1 MIFWICFAILFPF
14 LTILFPTR
22 VINKKHL
29 PNRKKQNVII
39 ACNHMSNIDLPIVA
53 IKFCKKFTYIGK
65 AELFRNKFFGWLL
78 RKFDVI
84 PVDRTKADLG
94 AIKKVFGAIARKR
107 HVCVCP
113 QGTRSKP
120 GEIDEN
126 TVKDGISLF
135 ALRTG
140 TPVLPMVI
148 LKKPRVFRFN
158 KIVVGDL
165 IYPDMER
172 AKDKE
177 YSEEFTKLVVAK
189 MNELLA
195 SGGKKNANKDERL

>member
-1 MIFWICFAILFPF
+1 
-14 LTILFPTR
+14 
-22 VINKKHL
+22 
-29 PNRKKQNVII
+29 
-39 ACNHMSNIDLPIVA
+39 MSNFDLPILA
-53 IKFCKKFTYIGK
+53 IKFCRKFTYVGK
-65 AELFRNKFFGWLL
+65 AELFKNKFLGWLL
-78 RKFDVI
+78 KKFDVI

-94 AIKKVFGAIARKR
+94 AIKKVFGAINRKR
-107 HVCVCP
+107 HVCICP

-140 TPVLPMVI
+140 TPVLPTVI
-148 LKKPRVFRFN
+148 LKKPKFLRFN
-158 KIVVGDL
+158 KIIVGDL

-177 YSEEFTKLVVAK
+177 YSEEFTKLVVSK
-189 MNELLA
+189 MNELLV
-195 SGGKKNANKDERL
+195 SGGKKNANNEGR

>member
-1 MIFWICFAILFPF
+1 MIFWICLIILWPF
-14 LTILFPTR
+14 ITILWPTR
-22 VINKKHL
+22 VINKKRL
-29 PNRKKQNVII
+29 PKAKKQNVII
-39 ACNHMSNIDLPIVA
+39 ACNHTSNADLPIVA
-53 IKFCKKFTYIGK
+53 VKFFKKFTYLGK
-65 AELFRNKFFGWLL
+65 AELFKNKFLGGLL

-84 PVDRTKADLG
+84 PVDRTRADLG
-94 AIKKVFGAIARKR
+94 AIKKVFAAINKKR

-120 GEIDEN
+120 GEIDAN
-126 TVKDGISLF
+126 AVKDGIALF

-148 LKKPRVFRFN
+148 VKKPKLFRFN

-165 IYPDMER
+165 IFPDMAR

-177 YSEEFTKLVVAK
+177 YSEEFTKIVIGK

-195 SGGKKNANKDERL
+195 SGGKNANKNER

>member
-1 MIFWICFAILFPF
+1 MIFWICLIIALPF
-14 LTILFPTR
+14 IGLLYPTK
-22 VINKKHL
+22 VVNKKGL
-29 PNRKKQNVII
+29 PSAKKQNVII
-39 ACNHMSNIDLPIVA
+39 ACNHMSNMDLPIVA
-53 IKFCKKFTYIGK
+53 VKFCRKITYIGK
-65 AELFRNKFFGWLL
+65 AELFKNKLVGWFLK
-78 RKFDVI
+78 KFDVI

-94 AIKKVFGAIARKR
+94 AIKKVLNAISRKR

-120 GEIDEN
+120 GEIDES

-148 LKKPRVFRFN
+148 IKKPRIFRPN
-158 KIVVGDL
+158 RIVVGDL
-165 IYPDMER
+165 IYPNMER

-177 YSEEFTKLVVAK
+177 YSEEFTKLVVSK
-189 MNELLA
+189 MNELLLN
-195 SGGKKNANKDERL
+195 GGKK

>member
-1 MIFWICFAILFPF
+1 MIFWICFAILFLP

-22 VINKKHL
+22 LI
-29 PNRKKQNVII
+29 NRKNLPSAKNQNVIL
-39 ACNHMSNIDLPIVA
+39 ACNHMSNLDLPIVA
-53 IKFCKKFTYIGK
+53 IKFRRKFTYLGK
-65 AELFRNKFFGWLL
+65 GELFKNKALGWFLK
-78 RKFDVI
+78 KFDVI
-84 PVDRTKADLG
+84 PVDRNKADLG
-94 AIKKVFGAIARKR
+94 AIKKVFSAIARKR

-148 LKKPRVFRFN
+148 LKKPKIFRFN
-158 KIVVGDL
+158 KIIVGDL

-172 AKDKE
+172 ARDKE
-177 YSEEFTKLVVAK
+177 YSEEFTKLVVTK

-195 SGGKKNANKDERL
+195 SGGKNANKDE

>member
-1 MIFWICFAILFPF
+1 MIFWICFAILFLP
-14 LTILFPTR
+14 LTIFFPTKVVNR
-22 VINKKHL
+22 KNL
-29 PNRKKQNVII
+29 PSAKKQNVIL
-39 ACNHMSNIDLPIVA
+39 ACNHMSNVDLPIVA
-53 IKFCKKFTYIGK
+53 IRFRRKFTYLGK
-65 AELFRNKFFGWLL
+65 AELFKNKFLGWLL
-78 RKFDVI
+78 KKFDVI
-84 PVDRTKADLG
+84 PVDRNKADLG

-140 TPVLPMVI
+140 TPVLPAVI
-148 LKKPRVFRFN
+148 LKKPRLFRFN
-158 KIVVGDL
+158 KIIVGEL

-172 AKDKE
+172 ARDKE

-195 SGGKKNANKDERL
+195 SGGKNANKNE

>member
-1 MIFWICFAILFPF
+1 MPSA
-14 LTILFPTR
+14 
-22 VINKKHL
+22 
-29 PNRKKQNVII
+29 KKQNVIL
-39 ACNHMSNIDLPIVA
+39 ACNHMSNLDLPIVA
-53 IKFCKKFTYIGK
+53 IKFRRKFTYLGK
-65 AELFRNKFFGWLL
+65 GELFKNKVLGWFLK
-78 RKFDVI
+78 KFDVI
-84 PVDRTKADLG
+84 PVDRNKADLG
-94 AIKKVFGAIARKR
+94 AIKKVFSAIARKR

-148 LKKPRVFRFN
+148 LKKPKTFRFN
-158 KIVVGDL
+158 KIIVGDL

-172 AKDKE
+172 ARDKE
-177 YSEEFTKLVVAK
+177 YSEEFTKLVVTK

-195 SGGKKNANKDERL
+195 SGGKNANKDE

>member
-14 LTILFPTR
+14 LTIFFPTR
-22 VINKKHL
+22 IINKKHL
-29 PNRKKQNVII
+29 PKAKKQNVII
-39 ACNHMSNIDLPIVA
+39 ACNHMSNFDLPIVA
-53 IKFCKKFTYIGK
+53 IKFCRKFTYIGK
-65 AELFRNKFFGWLL
+65 AELFKNKILGWFLK
-78 RKFDVI
+78 KFDVI
-84 PVDRTKADLG
+84 PVDRSKADLG
-94 AIKKVFGAIARKR
+94 AIKKVLGAINKKR
-107 HVCVCP
+107 HVCICP

-140 TPVLPMVI
+140 TPVLPTVI
-148 LKKPRVFRFN
+148 LKKPRIFRFN
-158 KIVVGDL
+158 KIIVGDL
-165 IYPDMER
+165 IYPDMSR

-189 MNELLA
+189 MNELLLN
-195 SGGKKNANKDERL
+195 GGKQNANNERG

>member
-1 MIFWICFAILFPF
+1 MIFWICFALLFPII
-14 LTILFPTR
+14 TILWPTSVVNR
-22 VINKKHL
+22 KNL
-29 PNRKKQNVII
+29 PPTKKQNVII
-39 ACNHMSNIDLPIVA
+39 ACNHMSNIDLPLVA
-53 IKFCKKFTYIGK
+53 IKFRRKFTYIGK
-65 AELFRNKFFGWLL
+65 AELFKNKFLGWLL

-94 AIKKVFGAIARKR
+94 AIKKVLNAINRKR
-107 HVCVCP
+107 HVCICP

-148 LKKPRVFRFN
+148 LKKPRIFRHN

-165 IYPDMER
+165 IHPDMSR

-195 SGGKKNANKDERL
+195 SGGKNANKNEGC

>member
-1 MIFWICFAILFPF
+1 MF
-14 LTILFPTR
+14 
-22 VINKKHL
+22 
-29 PNRKKQNVII
+29 
-39 ACNHMSNIDLPIVA
+39 S
-53 IKFCKKFTYIGK
+53 
-65 AELFRNKFFGWLL
+65 
-78 RKFDVI
+78 
-84 PVDRTKADLG
+84 
-94 AIKKVFGAIARKR
+94 AIARKR

-148 LKKPRVFRFN
+148 LKKPKIFRFN
-158 KIVVGDL
+158 KIIVGEL

-172 AKDKE
+172 ARDKE
-177 YSEEFTKLVVAK
+177 YSEEFTKLVVSK

-195 SGGKKNANKDERL
+195 SGGKNANKDE

>member
-14 LTILFPTR
+14 ITILWPTK
-22 VINKKHL
+22 VINKKRL
-29 PNRKKQNVII
+29 PKAKKQNVIL
-39 ACNHMSNIDLPIVA
+39 ACNHMSNVDLPLIA
-53 IKFCKKFTYIGK
+53 IKFCRKFTYIGK
-65 AELFRNKFFGWLL
+65 AELFKNKFFGWLL

-84 PVDRTKADLG
+84 PVDRSKADLG
-94 AIKKVFGAIARKR
+94 AIKKVLNAINRKR
-107 HVCVCP
+107 HVCICP

-140 TPVLPMVI
+140 TPVVPMVI
-148 LKKPRVFRFN
+148 LKKPKIFRFN
-158 KIVVGDL
+158 KIVVGEL

-177 YSEEFTKLVVAK
+177 YSDEFTKLVVAK

-195 SGGKKNANKDERL
+195 SGGNKDANKDERC

>member
-14 LTILFPTR
+14 ITILWPTR
-22 VINKKHL
+22 VVNKKRL
-29 PNRKKQNVII
+29 PKAKKQNVII
-39 ACNHMSNIDLPIVA
+39 ACNHMSNMDLPIVA
-53 IKFCKKFTYIGK
+53 VKFCKRFTYIGK
-65 AELFRNKFFGWLL
+65 AELFKNKVLGWFLK
-78 RKFDVI
+78 KFDVI
-84 PVDRTKADLG
+84 PVDRSKADLG
-94 AIKKVFGAIARKR
+94 AIKKVLNAISRKR

-126 TVKDGISLF
+126 TVKNGISLF

-148 LKKPRVFRFN
+148 LKKPRIFRFN
-158 KIVVGDL
+158 KIVVGEL

-177 YSEEFTKLVVAK
+177 YSEEFTKLVISK

-195 SGGKKNANKDERL
+195 SGGKNANKDEGR

>member
-1 MIFWICFAILFPF
+1 MIFWICFAILFLP
-14 LTILFPTR
+14 LTIFFPTR
-22 VINKKHL
+22 VVNRKRL
-29 PNRKKQNVII
+29 PKAKKQNVIL
-39 ACNHMSNIDLPIVA
+39 ACNHMSNFDLPLVA
-53 IKFCKKFTYIGK
+53 INFRRKFTYIGK
-65 AELFRNKFFGWLL
+65 AELFKNKLFGWLL
-78 RKFDVI
+78 KKFDVI

-94 AIKKVFGAIARKR
+94 AIKKVLGAIARKR

-140 TPVLPMVI
+140 TPVLPIVI
-148 LKKPRVFRFN
+148 LKKPKIFRFN
-158 KIVVGDL
+158 KIVVGEL

-177 YSEEFTKLVVAK
+177 YSEEFTKLIVAK

-195 SGGKKNANKDERL
+195 SGGKNANKNERS

>member
-1 MIFWICFAILFPF
+1 MIFWICLIILWPF
-14 LTILFPTR
+14 ITILWPTR
-22 VINKKHL
+22 VINKKRL
-29 PNRKKQNVII
+29 PKAKKQNVII
-39 ACNHMSNIDLPIVA
+39 ACNHTSNADLPIVA
-53 IKFCKKFTYIGK
+53 VKFFKKFTYLGK
-65 AELFRNKFFGWLL
+65 AELFKNKFLGWLL

-84 PVDRTKADLG
+84 PVDRTRADLG
-94 AIKKVFGAIARKR
+94 AIKKVFAAINKKR

-120 GEIDEN
+120 GEIDASA
-126 TVKDGISLF
+126 VKDGIALF

-148 LKKPRVFRFN
+148 VKKPKLFRFN

-165 IYPDMER
+165 IFPDMAR

-177 YSEEFTKLVVAK
+177 YSEEFTKMVIGK

-195 SGGKKNANKDERL
+195 SGGKNANKNER

>member
-1 MIFWICFAILFPF
+1 MIFWICFAILFLP

-22 VINKKHL
+22 LINRKNL
-29 PNRKKQNVII
+29 PSAKKQNVIL
-39 ACNHMSNIDLPIVA
+39 ACNHMSNLDLPIVA
-53 IKFCKKFTYIGK
+53 IKFRRKFTYLGK
-65 AELFRNKFFGWLL
+65 GELFKNKVLGWFLK
-78 RKFDVI
+78 KFDVI
-84 PVDRTKADLG
+84 PVDRNKADLG
-94 AIKKVFGAIARKR
+94 AIKKVFSAIARKR

-148 LKKPRVFRFN
+148 LKKPKTFRFN
-158 KIVVGDL
+158 KIIVGDL

-172 AKDKE
+172 ARDKE
-177 YSEEFTKLVVAK
+177 YSEEFTKLVVTK

-195 SGGKKNANKDERL
+195 SGGKNANKDE

>member
-1 MIFWICFAILFPF
+1 MIFWICFALLFPII
-14 LTILFPTR
+14 TILWPTSVVNR
-22 VINKKHL
+22 KNL
-29 PNRKKQNVII
+29 PPTKKQNVII
-39 ACNHMSNIDLPIVA
+39 ACNHMSNIDLPLVA
-53 IKFCKKFTYIGK
+53 IKFRRKFTYIGK
-65 AELFRNKFFGWLL
+65 AELFKNKFLGWLL

-94 AIKKVFGAIARKR
+94 AIKKVLNAINRKR
-107 HVCVCP
+107 HVCICP

-148 LKKPRVFRFN
+148 LKKPRIFRHN

-165 IYPDMER
+165 IHPDMSR

-195 SGGKKNANKDERL
+195 SGGKNANKNEGR

>member
-1 MIFWICFAILFPF
+1 MIFWICFAILFLP

-22 VINKKHL
+22 LINRKRL
-29 PNRKKQNVII
+29 PKAKKQNVIL
-39 ACNHMSNIDLPIVA
+39 ACNHMSNLDLPIVA
-53 IKFCKKFTYIGK
+53 IKFRRKFTYIGK
-65 AELFRNKFFGWLL
+65 AELFKNKFFGWLL
-78 RKFDVI
+78 KKFDVI

-94 AIKKVFGAIARKR
+94 AIKKVLGAINRKR
-107 HVCVCP
+107 HVCICP

-148 LKKPRVFRFN
+148 LKKPRIFRFN
-158 KIVVGDL
+158 KIVVGEL

-172 AKDKE
+172 AKDRE
-177 YSEEFTKLVVAK
+177 YSDEFTKLVVAK

-195 SGGKKNANKDERL
+195 SGGKNANKDERL

>member
-1 MIFWICFAILFPF
+1 AILFLP
-14 LTILFPTR
+14 LTIFFPTR
-22 VINKKHL
+22 LINRKNL
-29 PNRKKQNVII
+29 PRAKKQNVIL
-39 ACNHMSNIDLPIVA
+39 ACNHMSNFDLPIVA
-53 IKFCKKFTYIGK
+53 IKFRRKFTYLGK
-65 AELFRNKFFGWLL
+65 GELFKNKVLGWFLK
-78 RKFDVI
+78 KFDVI
-84 PVDRTKADLG
+84 PVDRNKADLG
-94 AIKKVFGAIARKR
+94 AIKKVFSAIARKR

-148 LKKPRVFRFN
+148 LKKPKIFRFN
-158 KIVVGDL
+158 KIIVGEL

-172 AKDKE
+172 ARDKE
-177 YSEEFTKLVVAK
+177 YSEEFTKLVVSK

-195 SGGKKNANKDERL
+195 SGGKNANKDE

>member
-1 MIFWICFAILFPF
+1 MIFWICLIILWPF
-14 LTILFPTR
+14 ITILWPTR
-22 VINKKHL
+22 VINKKRL
-29 PNRKKQNVII
+29 PKAKKQNVII
-39 ACNHMSNIDLPIVA
+39 ACNHTSNADLPIVA
-53 IKFCKKFTYIGK
+53 VKFFKKFTYLGK
-65 AELFRNKFFGWLL
+65 AELFKNKFLGWLL

-84 PVDRTKADLG
+84 PVDRTRADLG
-94 AIKKVFGAIARKR
+94 AIKKVFAAINKKR

-120 GEIDEN
+120 GEIDASA
-126 TVKDGISLF
+126 VKDGIALF

-148 LKKPRVFRFN
+148 VKKPKLFRFN

-165 IYPDMER
+165 IFPDMAR

-177 YSEEFTKLVVAK
+177 YSEEFTKIVIGK

-195 SGGKKNANKDERL
+195 SGGKNANKNER

>member
-1 MIFWICFAILFPF
+1 MIFWICFAILFLP
-14 LTILFPTR
+14 LTIFFPTR
-22 VINKKHL
+22 LINRKNL
-29 PNRKKQNVII
+29 PKAKKQNVIL
-39 ACNHMSNIDLPIVA
+39 ACNHMSNFDLPIVA
-53 IKFCKKFTYIGK
+53 IKFRRKFTYLGK
-65 AELFRNKFFGWLL
+65 SELFKNKVLGWFLK
-78 RKFDVI
+78 KFDVI
-84 PVDRTKADLG
+84 PVDRNKADLG
-94 AIKKVFGAIARKR
+94 AIKKVFSAIARKR

-120 GEIDEN
+120 GEIDES

-148 LKKPRVFRFN
+148 LKKPKLFRFN
-158 KIVVGDL
+158 KIIVGEL

-172 AKDKE
+172 ARDKE

-195 SGGKKNANKDERL
+195 SGGKNANKDE